1 MITMNK
7 IATTACLAAAFGL
20 CAHADYVWNG
30 GATITPELWAQQSS
44 WILTDGTTWTGLGSG
59 PGTQNSNMWGGI
71 VIADAAGTV
80 GTFEGWNATYRLTNT
95 QLTVTQLRKL
105 QGGCTIDIDKDSS
118 FTIDNFSGANDGG
131 VATINNDGQFNI
143 TLGKHAGSFSG
154 ASWTF
159 HLGEAGII
167 NVDGAY
173 TLSINSLTAQL
184 PEVGSS
190 ATGAY
195 ETHTRRLITLAD
207 GASLGGNLTF
217 THIADGE
224 GYTQVAGLD
233 DFTAA
238 GQYCISRDAT
248 GLTLTYSTAAPA
260 PVAAIPEPTTAT
272 LSLLA
277 LAGLAV
283 RRRRS

>member
-1 MITMNK
+1 MNK
-7 IATTACLAAAFGL
+7 IATTACIAAALGL
-20 CAHADYVWNG
+20 CARADYVWKG

-44 WILTDGTTWTGLGSG
+44 WTLTDGTTWTGHGNG
-59 PGTQNSNMWGGI
+59 PCTQGSNMWDGI
-71 VIADAAGTV
+71 TIADAAGTV

-95 QLTVTQLRKL
+95 QLTVAQLRKL

-143 TLGKHAGSFSG
+143 TLGKNAGSFAG

-167 NVDGAY
+167 NVDGQY

-184 PEVGSS
+184 PEVGTS
-190 ATGAY
+190 ATGAFV
-195 ETHTRRLITLAD
+195 TTTRQLITLAD
-207 GASLGGNLTF
+207 GATLGGNLTF

-224 GYTQVAGLD
+224 GYTQVANAAAI
-233 DFTAA
+233 TAA
-238 GQYCISRDAT
+238 GQYSISRDAT

-260 PVAAIPEPTTAT
+260 PISSIPEPATAA

-277 LAGLAV
+277 LAGLAM
-283 RRRRS
+283 RRRRR